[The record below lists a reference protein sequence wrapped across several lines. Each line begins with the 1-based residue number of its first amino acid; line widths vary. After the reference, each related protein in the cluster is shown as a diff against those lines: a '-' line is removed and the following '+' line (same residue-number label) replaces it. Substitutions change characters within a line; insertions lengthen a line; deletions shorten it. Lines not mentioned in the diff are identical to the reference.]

1 MLIFQSVTRDS
12 ALSRFVIFA
21 LLVGGWTLAAWLGW
35 DRVNDGRLEPIPLF
49 PGQAVPK
56 RPEKERGAAMAG
68 LFQEWASDPR
78 LAGAAVGFCVL
89 DEDGKIIFASTLAET
104 AMCPASALKTVTTG
118 AAFAILGPDFR
129 FETTIS
135 ATSAPDSSG
144 VVEGDLVLV
153 GSGDPTLSEKDLG
166 ELAEAVA
173 KAGVKQVKGRLR
185 LDASVFPGPP
195 VSDHWNWGDIGN
207 AYGAGAY
214 GVNLNRNRMT
224 VRFSPGPKEGDPAKV
239 LGTTPSFSGFSWE
252 NRVFT
257 GPSGSGDRV
266 MVYSA
271 PYGRSV
277 TLFGTVPLG
286 EEGFEIGA
294 AIPDPVAVAVEIL
307 ERRMHEAG
315 VVFENGNFGE
325 ELAAVILARHQ
336 SAPLAEI
343 IDHLHRVSDNVEAQ
357 CLFLTMG
364 RIRGGDP
371 VQVVREHWE
380 KAGVSF
386 SGLRLID
393 GSGLARANM
402 IRPVDL
408 ARVNHVALHG
418 PHGERY
424 LASLSV
430 YLGGKVSSKLGSMS
444 GVKTDTGFLR
454 MADGRRLAFAL
465 MANGLDPSLDFWPL
479 RNRLLQTVLER

>member
-1 MLIFQSVTRDS
+1 MTRDS
-12 ALSRFVIFA
+12 ALSRFVVFV
-21 LLVGGWTLAAWLGW
+21 LLVAGWALAAWLGW
-35 DRVNDGRLEPIPLF
+35 DRVNGGRLEPIPLS
-49 PGQAVPK
+49 PG
-56 RPEKERGAAMAG
+56 RAALKVSGDDRSSGISG
-68 LFQEWASDPR
+68 LFQEWSTDPR
-78 LAGAAVGFCVL
+78 LAGAAVAFCLL
-89 DEDGKIIFASTLAET
+89 DENGKVLFESPLAET

-118 AAFAILGPDFR
+118 AAFALLGPEFR
-129 FETTIS
+129 FETTVA

-144 VVEGDLVLV
+144 IVAGDLVLV
-153 GSGDPTLSEKDLG
+153 GAGDPTLAEKDLG
-166 ELAEAVA
+166 ELAEAVVR
-173 KAGVKQVKGRLR
+173 AGVKEVKGRVR
-185 LDASVFPGPP
+185 VDTSVFPGPP

-214 GVNLNRNRMT
+214 GLNLNRNRMSI
-224 VRFSPGPKEGDPAKV
+224 RFSPGPKEGDPAV
-239 LGTTPSFSGFSWE
+239 VARTTPPFSGFSWK
-252 NRVFT
+252 NQVRT
-257 GPSGSGDRV
+257 GPPGSGDRV
-266 MVYSA
+266 VVYSE
-271 PYGRSV
+271 PYGRLV
-277 TLFGTVPLG
+277 TLIGTVPLG
-286 EEGFEIGA
+286 QEGFEIGA
-294 AIPDPVAVAVEIL
+294 AIPDPGAVAAEIL
-307 ERRMHEAG
+307 ARCLHEAG
-315 VVFENGNFGE
+315 VVFGNGDFGE
-325 ELAAVILARHQ
+325 ESAAEVLARHP

-371 VQVVREHWE
+371 VEVVRGHWE

-386 SGLRLID
+386 SGLRLLD

-402 IRPVDL
+402 IRPLDL
-408 ARVNHVALHG
+408 ARVNHAALHG

-424 LASLSV
+424 LASLST
-430 YLGGKVSSKLGSMS
+430 YLDGKVSSKLGSMS